1 MISIGVTKNS
11 TLYHL
16 CNSNKS
22 KYIYSKM
29 QIPYCDRSMEI
40 EIGRGYEIL
49 PGNSILFNIW
59 ITNNTDFVIND
70 LEVTLDHNESVLKL
84 QGDRVQKL
92 DSIPPAIARVVKFIL
107 KPLSCIHNELIEANI
122 TYRDHRWEKH
132 VLTMEPRDIHCIFPF
147 LCPRPI
153 SMGEFL
159 DLSSGSRLAEAS
171 LNFEGVYFDQVLLF
185 LLQTCANCMYKVG
198 ERAVDGGR
206 IVYLSGG
213 FAGEESYYLL
223 AVLIRQNDALTQ
235 VMLRAVS
242 SRTAG
247 TQDFLDEIVFR
258 LQQLLGPARSL
269 KDAGVIKN
277 DHFISTINSSVKQSS
292 LSAEQFPSSLNFQ
305 DGVMQ
310 KSNVESLAVMVNT
323 ADNVAW
329 HADENEDDVWKQE
342 KERQRRKQ
350 EELERLRKR
359 DEQRKA
365 LETRRLREWAAA
377 EKAEKKTAPSGKYRM
392 KYSSVA
398 LILIAAFII
407 FSITND
413 VPLTELVIPDILDH
427 YNVSPFPS
435 QERAVGAVVVNFL
448 NAVNEGDPGSAFA
461 MYQGSDFLAPATIT
475 MLFKNK
481 DIQEGGIKEINIIS
495 TEMSDNLA
503 LVKTECLVA
512 SLDISGRE
520 KDSFSIPIYFK
531 LQNSEVGWIITRV
544 SFIPLDMQKGKQSTQ
559 EVSSNLMVK
568 NIEGVRAKTGGSLS
582 PTIDLLK
589 LSVALNVG
597 SSPVDMNQVVISITD
612 GTIAHNLVYGGNSK
626 SYDAMTGFSGSN
638 PSAVNLEALLTEG
651 NNPTQF
657 YTVDRIRDE
666 DSSFSQGNPV
676 MNTGDL
682 IVVYISTTSSTG
694 ATFGAIGSTTG
705 TLVSSD
711 LTLVPRTL
719 VNIVLTPE
727 SGAATVAEF
736 VTPSSYGV
744 KETVQLYP

>member
-1 MISIGVTKNS
+1 MA
-11 TLYHL
+11 
-16 CNSNKS
+16 
-22 KYIYSKM
+22 
-29 QIPYCDRSMEI
+29 I

-49 PGNSILFNIW
+49 PDNSILFNIW

-70 LEVTLDHNESVLKL
+70 LEVTLDHNESLLKL

-92 DSIPPAIARVVKFIL
+92 DSIPPAVARVVKFIL

-147 LCPRPI
+147 LCTRPI

-159 DLSSGSRLAEAS
+159 DLSSGSRLAEAG
-171 LNFEGVYFDQVLLF
+171 LNFEGVYVDQVLLF

-223 AVLIRQNDALTQ
+223 AVLIRKSDALTQ

-247 TQDFLDEIVFR
+247 TQDFLDEIVSRFQR
-258 LQQLLGPARSL
+258 LVGTARSL

-277 DHFISTINSSVKQSS
+277 DHFISTVNSALKQSISSAEQGPSS
-292 LSAEQFPSSLNFQ
+292 LSFQ
-305 DGVMQ
+305 DGAMQ
-310 KSNVESLAVMVNT
+310 SSNAESLAVMVNT

-329 HADENEDDVWKQE
+329 HADENEDDVWRQE
-342 KERQRRKQ
+342 KERQRRKH

-398 LILIAAFII
+398 LILIAAFIV
-407 FSITND
+407 FSIIND
-413 VPLTELVIPDILDH
+413 APLTELIIPDILDH

-435 QERAVGAVVVNFL
+435 QEGAVEAVVVNFL
-448 NAVNEGDPGSAFA
+448 TAVNKDDPGSAFA
-461 MYQGSDFLAPATIT
+461 MYSGKDFLAPGSIP
-475 MLFKNK
+475 MIFKNK
-481 DIQEGGIKEINIIS
+481 DIQAGGIKEINITS

-503 LVKTECLVA
+503 LVKAECLVA

-531 LQNSEVGWIITRV
+531 LQNSEAGWIITRV
-544 SFIPLDMQKGKQSTQ
+544 SFIPLDMWEGKQSTQ

-568 NIEGVRAKTGGSLS
+568 NIEGVRAKSDAGAMSSTV
-582 PTIDLLK
+582 DLLK
-589 LSVALNVG
+589 INVGLNVG
-597 SSPVDMNQVVISITD
+597 SSPVDLNNVAIKVND
-612 GTIAHNLVYGGNSK
+612 GKTTHKLVYAGNDGRYGKMASFD
-626 SYDAMTGFSGSN
+626 SYSATKNLKNLLTGTGN
-638 PSAVNLEALLTEG
+638 PSM
-651 NNPTQF
+651 F
-657 YTVDRIRDE
+657 YTAEKIRDE
-666 DSSFSQGNPV
+666 DGSFSQADPV
-676 MNTGDL
+676 INMGDL
-682 IVVYISTTSSTG
+682 VTIYIATTSTSATG
-694 ATFGAIGSTTG
+694 NNRIGSIYVGNLTNSALNIAPG
-705 TLVSSD
+705 TAMQI
-711 LTLVPRTL
+711 T
-719 VNIVLTPE
+719 LTPDA
-727 SGAATVAEF
+727 GAVTETGF
-736 VTPSSYGV
+736 VTPSSYGTR
-744 KETVQLYP
+744 ENVQLYP